1 MAELG
6 WPVSEV
12 MQEHL
17 QNLISQEY
25 MTVVLLAT
33 CHVPENPASLA
44 PMGGGYIMACV
55 AYYE

>member
-44 PMGGGYIMACV
+44 PMGGIHHGVCGV
-55 AYYE
+55 L